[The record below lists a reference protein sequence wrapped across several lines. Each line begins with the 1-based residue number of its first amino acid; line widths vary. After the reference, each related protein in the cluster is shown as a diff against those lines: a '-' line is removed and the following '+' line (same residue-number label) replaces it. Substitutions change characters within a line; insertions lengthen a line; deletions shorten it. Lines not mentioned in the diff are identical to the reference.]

1 MIRLWIYNYHYSCP
15 CQLLALH
22 ICWYVKSFDESRK
35 FERKFLPLTGNFVL
49 WQEISSCKRKFLS
62 VVGISSCG
70 LKFCPLRGKFFLWKE
85 FSSCDR
91 KCLPVTGYF
100 FLPVRGNVFYERKFL
115 PVSGNLSSDSKDH
128 PATGVSSCDREFL
141 SLIWNFVLSEEIS
154 SCDSTFL
161 PVTGNFFLS

>member
-1 MIRLWIYNYHYSCP
+1 MIFKNPWYECIYRMIRLWIYNYHYSCP

-49 WQEISSCKRKFLS
+49 WQEISSSYRKFTPLLGYFFLWQEISSCKRKFLS

-91 KCLPVTGYF
+91 KCLPVTG
-100 FLPVRGNVFYERKFL
+100 
-115 PVSGNLSSDSKDH
+115 
-128 PATGVSSCDREFL
+128 
-141 SLIWNFVLSEEIS
+141 
-154 SCDSTFL
+154 
-161 PVTGNFFLS
+161 NFFLWE